1 MEPAP
6 VAEYRLI
13 GHETRALRREGFN
26 NDKVDAREI
35 GAGLQGTT
43 FLKVTPISSSA
54 ILNDALRYAQTPET
68 GASNEL
74 GFLHLRNKNPG
85 AATSHLIETP
95 ISPNASANLQS
106 QLCRRNRRLFP
117 TF

>member
-74 GFLHLRNKNPG
+74 GFLHLRYKNPG